1 MRTPLFLACLL
12 SLVTASVLPGCG
24 GDGDPGVPVTM
35 GVPDVPFGEDPPPA
49 GFQFHSTTYTVP
61 GTGDERT
68 IRLHLWYATTDEA
81 GTGTRFNAISVD
93 ADSWTDATV
102 RVPRG
107 QAPVMIYSHGDRSWG
122 GSNYRLARQF
132 VRNGWIVISMDHTGN
147 TALDNIVPRPFEFD
161 VVRAYDVQ
169 ATLDFI
175 ADLPAEHPLAG
186 HVDTSRVLVAGH
198 SYGGQTAW
206 LVGGTEL
213 DMTAIEAR
221 CGLDLTCGQAELD
234 AYAMYEPDPR
244 VVGVVPLDGGI
255 GDQLVADSGF
265 AAMIAPVM
273 FLTVDDDA
281 GDQDLF
287 DRSTGAD
294 VTWVTLAGA
303 CHESFTGTFPCDG
316 LPLETSLPIT
326 ATYAIAFGT
335 RHVLQSDDPALL
347 DLLDGTTE
355 VNAVATLSHHGE

>member
-1 MRTPLFLACLL
+1 MRTPLLFACSLLLLLA
-12 SLVTASVLPGCG
+12 AGLPGCG
-24 GDGDPGVPVTM
+24 SDGDPGVPVTM
-35 GVPDVPFGEDPPPA
+35 GVPDVPAGEEPPPA

-68 IRLHLWYATTDEA
+68 LRLHLWYATTDET
-81 GTGTRFNAISVD
+81 GTSTRFNAISVD
-93 ADSWTDATV
+93 ANSFLDASV

-122 GSNYRLARQF
+122 GSNYHLARQF

-147 TALDNIVPRPFEFD
+147 TALDNIVPRPFEYD

-213 DMTAIEAR
+213 DLDAIEAR
-221 CGLDLTCGQAELD
+221 CAPTCVQAELD

-281 GDQDLF
+281 GDMDLF
-287 DRSTGAD
+287 TRSTGAD

-303 CHESFTGTFPCDG
+303 CHESFTGTFPCPG
-316 LPLETSLPIT
+316 LPLETSLPVT

-355 VNAVATLSHHGE
+355 VDPVATLSHHGR

>member
-1 MRTPLFLACLL
+1 ML
-12 SLVTASVLPGCG
+12 SLLLAAGLPGCG
-24 GDGDPGVPVTM
+24 SDGDPGVPVNT
-35 GVPDVPFGEDPPPA
+35 GVPDVLTTEEPKA

-68 IRLHLWYATTDEA
+68 LRLHLWYATADET
-81 GTGTRFNAISVD
+81 GTSTRFNAISVD
-93 ADSWTDATV
+93 ANSFLNASV

-122 GSNYRLARQF
+122 GSNHRLARQF

-147 TALDNIVPRPFEFD
+147 TALDNTVPRPFEYD
-161 VVRAYDVQ
+161 VVRAYDVH

-175 ADLPAEHPLAG
+175 ADLPSDHPLAG

-206 LVGGTEL
+206 MVGGTEL
-213 DMTAIEAR
+213 DLAAIEAR
-221 CGLDLTCGQAELD
+221 CAPTCVQAELD

-273 FLTVDDDA
+273 FLSVDDDA
-281 GDQDLF
+281 GDMDLF
-287 DRSTGAD
+287 QRSTGAD

-303 CHESFTGTFPCDG
+303 CHESFTGTFNCDT
-316 LPLETSLPIT
+316 LPLTTSLPIT
-326 ATYAIAFGT
+326 ATYAIAFGI
-335 RHVLQSDDPALL
+335 RQVLQSDDAALL
-347 DLLDGTTE
+347 ALLNGTTE
-355 VNAVATLSHHGE
+355 VDPVVTVSHHGP